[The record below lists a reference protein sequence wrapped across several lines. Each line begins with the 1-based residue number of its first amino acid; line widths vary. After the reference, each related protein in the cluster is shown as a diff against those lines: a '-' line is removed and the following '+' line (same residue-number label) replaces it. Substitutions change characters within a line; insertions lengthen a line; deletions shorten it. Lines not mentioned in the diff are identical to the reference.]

1 MLRDLADQRD
11 VFSLY
16 LAVIFYVNSTCN
28 VKTGKDVDDSCPKRV
43 FHSVRYVRFCPSRPS
58 LMSGYILASNHD
70 ISFFFRSVWGSCHGK
85 LYCSRDIFKP
95 QTIKF
100 PRGKLPREKS
110 VTLKIGLK
118 NQVSLVWRF
127 TWRCVAWQFS
137 GQSQDGGLLQLVLW
151 RHRRVRR
158 IMTYLIL
165 NLIFLL
171 EEEEIT
177 QRYVPLIWPW
187 GSFSYDDG
195 DGQQERLIKKK
206 VIEIN
211 NKLCT
216 FTCRHCTTTTWKGLI
231 QGFMEG
237 TFS

>member
-28 VKTGKDVDDSCPKRV
+28 VKTGKDARGGGERRRRLVPQKSFSQRSLCPV
-43 FHSVRYVRFCPSRPS
+43 LSSRPS

-118 NQVSLVWRF
+118 NQVSLV
-127 TWRCVAWQFS
+127 
-137 GQSQDGGLLQLVLW
+137 
-151 RHRRVRR
+151 
-158 IMTYLIL
+158 
-165 NLIFLL
+165 
-171 EEEEIT
+171 
-177 QRYVPLIWPW
+177 
-187 GSFSYDDG
+187 
-195 DGQQERLIKKK
+195 
-206 VIEIN
+206 
-211 NKLCT
+211 
-216 FTCRHCTTTTWKGLI
+216 
-231 QGFMEG
+231 
-237 TFS
+237 

>member
-1 MLRDLADQRD
+1 MQRED
-11 VFSLY
+11 RERRRRLVPQKSFSQRSL
-16 LAVIFYVNSTCN
+16 
-28 VKTGKDVDDSCPKRV
+28 CPV
-43 FHSVRYVRFCPSRPS
+43 LSSRPS

-137 GQSQDGGLLQLVLW
+137 EQSQDGGLLQLVLW